1 MRFARIAVIVAS
13 SILLTACD
21 EDSGISNQSNS
32 FDFSLYSS
40 SIGLTAS
47 VCAASLNKNITY
59 SATFDNVT
67 ADGDC
72 IGKTFSAPGIYTATF
87 VGKQGSLSETKT
99 IQVEV
104 LDNGVKFED
113 RKAIGGGKVPDGAI
127 KVETKIE
134 IRKTDNKPA
143 AVEITDTPIFE
154 DLPKDEEQPKAE
166 DKPKV
171 EEQPKVEDKPKV
183 EEQPKVEDKPK
194 VEEQPKAEDK
204 PKVEE
209 QPKAEDKPK
218 VEEQPKVEDKPK
230 TEEQPKVEETP
241 KTEEQPKVEETP
253 KIEEQPKAEETPK
266 TEEQPKVEDKPKVE
280 EQPKVEET
288 PKTEEQPKAE
298 DNTNTEDQPKE
309 GEEPKLEETPTE
321 PESDDGGS
329 VSLDDLSW

>member
-1 MRFARIAVIVAS
+1 MPVI
-13 SILLTACD
+13 IK
-21 EDSGISNQSNS
+21 G
-32 FDFSLYSS
+32 
-40 SIGLTAS
+40 
-47 VCAASLNKNITY
+47 
-59 SATFDNVT
+59 
-67 ADGDC
+67 DGDC

-171 EEQPKVEDKPKV
+171 EEQPKVEDKPN
-183 EEQPKVEDKPK
+183 

-218 VEEQPKVEDKPK
+218 VEEQPKVED
-230 TEEQPKVEETP
+230 T
-241 KTEEQPKVEETP
+241 
-253 KIEEQPKAEETPK
+253 
-266 TEEQPKVEDKPKVE
+266 PKVE

-288 PKTEEQPKAE
+288 LKTEEQPKAE

-309 GEEPKLEETPTE
+309 GEEPKPEETPTE

>member
-253 KIEEQPKAEETPK
+253 K
-266 TEEQPKVEDKPKVE
+266 
-280 EQPKVEET
+280 
-288 PKTEEQPKAE
+288 TEEQPKAE